1 MAPAAFNLSDSLIDD
16 SPQKWF
22 ISAACVVRVATARVF
37 TVERSMRSNRSE
49 TNNATV
55 DAKIKKKSP
64 FTINKQKIPPS
75 KAPIEEQ
82 AKEAVASRLQY
93 QAPTTAKRDVSKMSE
108 TKLAQAERL
117 GIPMGMGRATT
128 NKNVFSHS
136 TASSMQEVEQVG
148 CVLNCA
154 GYSRHESLAIP
165 SLGYLIVSSP

>member
-1 MAPAAFNLSDSLIDD
+1 MWNLRIGGSESFDEVEKKLAKDD
-16 SPQKWF
+16 M
-22 ISAACVVRVATARVF
+22 
-37 TVERSMRSNRSE
+37 ER
-49 TNNATV
+49 A
-55 DAKIKKKSP
+55 
-64 FTINKQKIPPS
+64 S

-93 QAPTTAKRDVSKMSE
+93 QAPTTAKRDMSKMSE
-108 TKLAQAERL
+108 AKLAQAERL
-117 GIPMGMGRATT
+117 GMGMGRATT

-165 SLGYLIVSSP
+165 SLGYFQIDRVIALTGGK

>member
-75 KAPIEEQ
+75 KAPIE
-82 AKEAVASRLQY
+82 
-93 QAPTTAKRDVSKMSE
+93 
-108 TKLAQAERL
+108 
-117 GIPMGMGRATT
+117 
-128 NKNVFSHS
+128 
-136 TASSMQEVEQVG
+136 SSMQEVEQVG